1 VFNYPIFIDP
11 AYQFFKDTVY
21 QFRDDPWLKTHFMTK
36 IFRFYT
42 NLYKKIAFLNIKL
55 DKKALKFV
63 RFYSL

>member
-1 VFNYPIFIDP
+1 MIVDEFDALAIDLC
-11 AYQFFKDTVY
+11 KGLTVY